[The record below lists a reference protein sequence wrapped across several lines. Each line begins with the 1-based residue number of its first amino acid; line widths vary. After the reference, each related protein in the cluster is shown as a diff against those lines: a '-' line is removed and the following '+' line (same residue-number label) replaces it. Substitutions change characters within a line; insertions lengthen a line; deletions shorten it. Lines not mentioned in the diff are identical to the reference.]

1 MLSDDDEDE
10 DEWPPF
16 KKVGAY
22 DPYSDDPR
30 LAIKKVTLCPTSGKL
45 IVGGT
50 AGQVVVLE
58 VSAEAS
64 DVKLTAIKADL
75 VTEKEGF
82 AWKGH
87 SALSVKPDEVKL
99 EAGHYHPKFVLQMS
113 PPASVNSLTFSAEWD
128 LVASGTA
135 HGLVLFDC
143 VHGVTMLTKCTLNAQ
158 GTNPTPRRQIKCDR
172 KK

>member
-1 MLSDDDEDE
+1 M
-10 DEWPPF
+10 
-16 KKVGAY
+16 GAY

-50 AGQVVVLE
+50 AGQVVILE
-58 VSAEAS
+58 ISSEANE
-64 DVKLTAIKADL
+64 VKLASVKADL

-87 SALSVKPDEVKL
+87 SALSVKSDEVKL
-99 EAGHYHPKFVLQMS
+99 EAGLYHPKFVLQVS
-113 PPASVNSLTFSAEWD
+113 PPASVNSLAFSAEWD

-158 GTNPTPRRQIKCDR
+158 GMSRTYQCH
-172 KK
+172 